1 MPHGQPG
8 SPSRWTSS
16 HQTGPNI
23 CCTQKVVDLQGMLF
37 ETDSTKNDD
46 GDDIRADVLKPKA
59 TYYLLRCLYPH
70 MDMLVAAGKK
80 HTKSG
85 TKKGPPPLPDD
96 VSLWKMLYAVVHE
109 KFNNDLVLK
118 HSNGTPIPLQ
128 LPAALKDRLQT
139 RMAAHIE
146 ANPIDAASRSQTI
159 RSNKK
164 GGKH

>member
-1 MPHGQPG
+1 
-8 SPSRWTSS
+8 
-16 HQTGPNI
+16 
-23 CCTQKVVDLQGMLF
+23 MLF